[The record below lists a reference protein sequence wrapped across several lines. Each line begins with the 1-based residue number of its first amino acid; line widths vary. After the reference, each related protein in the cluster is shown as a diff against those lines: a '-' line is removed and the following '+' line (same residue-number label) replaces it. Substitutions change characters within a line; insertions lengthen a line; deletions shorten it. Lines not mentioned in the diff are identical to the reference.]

1 MVLQVLQDILG
12 QQPISCLDASM
23 PLTFALGG
31 FLGLGFK
38 MLHHL
43 IQMLTILVPKS
54 NFTYGL
60 GLLVLLEVS
69 CAIK

>member
-1 MVLQVLQDILG
+1 MVLHDSLG
-12 QQPISCLDASM
+12 QQPISGLLDASM
-23 PLTFALGG
+23 PLNFELGR